1 MKRAGARTRTWTV
14 ALTDAEWTL
23 AEAVRAQ
30 YGGRFGMSRADLVM
44 YWVLRA
50 ADHFKDAQPIVAA
63 AIEDLEEER
72 FEDRSSNSIDHGGR
86 RPVAN
91 LSLLRHP
98 PSRVDGRGEPI
109 HHAAAIHI
117 LGESVVPRPSCQ
129 PSKPAPRATFTKSQ
143 RKLESENLSPATILW
158 YRERLGKI
166 LAFMEAEGAQDTKE
180 NGHAGKSAQTLANIG
195 CRSSKPCHSWREPSR

>member
-1 MKRAGARTRTWTV
+1 MKRAGAWTRTWTV

-72 FEDRSSNSIDHGGR
+72 FEDRNANSFDHGGR

-98 PSRVDGRGEPI
+98 PS
-109 HHAAAIHI
+109 
-117 LGESVVPRPSCQ
+117 
-129 PSKPAPRATFTKSQ
+129 
-143 RKLESENLSPATILW
+143 TI
-158 YRERLGKI
+158 
-166 LAFMEAEGAQDTKE
+166 D
-180 NGHAGKSAQTLANIG
+180 
-195 CRSSKPCHSWREPSR
+195 